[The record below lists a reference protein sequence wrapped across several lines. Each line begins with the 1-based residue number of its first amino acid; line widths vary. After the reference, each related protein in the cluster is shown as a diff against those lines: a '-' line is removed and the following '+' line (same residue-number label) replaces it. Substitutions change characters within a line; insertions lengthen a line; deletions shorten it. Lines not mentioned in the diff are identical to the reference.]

1 MYKEKINIDLKQAML
16 NREADR
22 LSVLRML
29 IAAINNEVIAKNK
42 KEVGLTEEEEMLV
55 LKREVKKRKD
65 SIEQYINGGRQ
76 ELADK
81 EKLELEIIK
90 NYLPEEMGKD
100 EIKKIVEEV
109 MAGIGEVASSK
120 FGEIMGQVMAKVKGQ
135 AEGSVV
141 SGIVKEMLK

>member
-120 FGEIMGQVMAKVKGQ
+120 FGEIMGQVMAKVEGQ